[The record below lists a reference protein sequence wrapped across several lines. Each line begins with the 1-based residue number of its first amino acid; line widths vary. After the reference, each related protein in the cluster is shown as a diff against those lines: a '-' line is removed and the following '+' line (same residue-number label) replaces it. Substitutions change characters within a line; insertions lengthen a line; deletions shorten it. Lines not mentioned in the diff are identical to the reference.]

1 MKREYSLCTLKPN
14 SEQDL
19 RKFRLFRVEDIVEM
33 YSLYMIL
40 TLIFYVLIFVSI
52 LSGQTNMIGSL
63 VIQTI
68 TCVLQ
73 LIVWL
78 TRKRFQHRLVWT
90 ISVVY
95 IVSLLMSILDGNQML
110 QTLRADQFS
119 IIIVTLAMQH
129 FFQVW
134 FLCPS
139 FSFVIVKELIF
150 ASFITSAFTFKIMTD
165 SGEYNQT
172 LALKG
177 TVANTIRCIATIVI
191 WYVLQ
196 KRELT
201 RFY

>member
-1 MKREYSLCTLKPN
+1 
-14 SEQDL
+14 
-19 RKFRLFRVEDIVEM
+19 
-33 YSLYMIL
+33 
-40 TLIFYVLIFVSI
+40 
-52 LSGQTNMIGSL
+52 MIGSL
-63 VIQTI
+63 VIQTF

-165 SGEYNQT
+165 SGEYN
-172 LALKG
+172 
-177 TVANTIRCIATIVI
+177 
-191 WYVLQ
+191 
-196 KRELT
+196 
-201 RFY
+201 